1 MKKVSRLILILLIV
15 FIGSPD
21 LHAGF
26 SYEVGFVS
34 SFVWRGMDQYPKN
47 KPALQPSITYTF
59 GDSGISINLWASY
72 VLTNRDEYKEFDE
85 LDFTFNYDFHISENV
100 ILSAGII
107 NYGYYYI
114 PHYTCKAGNTQEF
127 YVILGFPRFFLGPS
141 FSVYYDINLGDGLY
155 GLFSL
160 GHTLKLSGKI
170 NMEINASLGYNRK
183 QWIDE
188 SGISD
193 FNLSAAIPFSI
204 GRLSIASSIN
214 YTHVY
219 LESLYREGDKKD
231 KLWFAVLIGIN

>member
-1 MKKVSRLILILLIV
+1 MKKISVLILVSLV
-15 FIGSPD
+15 AFIGSLN

-34 SFVWRGMDQYPKN
+34 SFVWRGSDVYN
-47 KPALQPSITYTF
+47 KRSAFQPSITYTF

-85 LDFTFNYDFHISENV
+85 LDFTFNYDFQISENV
-100 ILSAGII
+100 LLSVGMI

-114 PHYTCKAGNTQEF
+114 PHYTCKNGNTQEF
-127 YVILGFPRFFLGPS
+127 YAILGFPRVFLGPS
-141 FSVYYDINLGDGLY
+141 FSVFYDINLGDGLY
-155 GLFSL
+155 ALFSV
-160 GHTLKLSGKI
+160 GHTFKLSGKT
-170 NMEINASLGYNRK
+170 NMEISASLGYNRK
-183 QWIDE
+183 QWINE

-193 FNLSAAIPFSI
+193 LILSAAIPFSV
-204 GRLSIASSIN
+204 GKLSVTPSFN

-231 KLWFAVLIGIN
+231 KLWFAVIIGIN